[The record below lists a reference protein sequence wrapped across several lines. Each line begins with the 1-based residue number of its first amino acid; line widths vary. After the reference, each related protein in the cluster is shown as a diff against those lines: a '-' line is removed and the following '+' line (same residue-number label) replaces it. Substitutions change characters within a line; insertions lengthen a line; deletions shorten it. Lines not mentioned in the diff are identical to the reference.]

1 MYPFVYTPLKIYV
14 KFPSTIFV
22 KGKGKSCIVEKE
34 EMVKEGDRRWKSKRV
49 YHFWIYGGLLI
60 HQKNISK

>member
-1 MYPFVYTPLKIYV
+1 
-14 KFPSTIFV
+14 V